1 MKEGSRDEL
10 APPCTHLPPG
20 RGSCPG
26 KTRPVL
32 FSSLLVSRG
41 RSKRLMLEV
50 DSDILGC

>member
-1 MKEGSRDEL
+1 MKEGSRHEL
-10 APPCTHLPPG
+10 ASPRTHLPPG

-26 KTRPVL
+26 KIRPVL
-32 FSSLLVSRG
+32 FSNLLVSRG